1 MVKLIKYKMNKN
13 VKKIKI
19 TPKEITKVV
28 YSSRKFMVIAVD
40 GQYEYDINVDETDKG
55 TLFSLSLSSGEQWSE
70 QAKGEL
76 SMTMLNTGDG
86 VIFSPPLNNLDYS
99 QLNYVRLLTGLD
111 VELSTNPLNKEKYS
125 LIEVKEIIK
134 L

>member
-1 MVKLIKYKMNKN
+1 MKKSNKVKTNKPKN
-13 VKKIKI
+13 VIKENSPLI
-19 TPKEITKVV
+19 
-28 YSSRKFMVIAVD
+28 YSTRKFMVLDSD
-40 GQYEYDINVDETDKG
+40 GKHEYDIIVDETDKG
-55 TLFSLSLSSGEQWSE
+55 SLFSIYLSNGSQWNE
-70 QAKGEL
+70 HAKGEL